1 MDSTAARQPAD
12 QEERALATH
21 WLRFRTAYHEVDHMG
36 FVYYG
41 VYFHW
46 FTQGRIELLRRLG
59 SRYAEW
65 EKQGLYL
72 PVLRAECDY
81 RAPLG
86 LDEPVWL
93 ETRLV
98 ECRRTRLG
106 FTYRVWKPLADPA
119 GAGAPE
125 SGTRVA
131 GTGDG
136 AGEGDDREE
145 KLLCA
150 TGSTWHAFLDQR
162 RRPIDVKKH
171 FPHLWE
177 VLSRVQV

>member
-1 MDSTAARQPAD
+1 MDSRGDSQAVRQPPG
-12 QEERALATH
+12 QGETVLVRH

-41 VYFHW
+41 MYFNW
-46 FTQGRIELLRRLG
+46 FTQGRIELLRHLG
-59 SRYAEW
+59 SRYADW
-65 EKQGLYL
+65 EEQGLFL

-81 RAPLG
+81 KVPLG

-106 FTYRVWKPLADPA
+106 FTYRVWKPRID
-119 GAGAPE
+119 
-125 SGTRVA
+125 S
-131 GTGDG
+131 
-136 AGEGDDREE
+136 GEGRTPAVEE
-145 KLLCA
+145 CEPGGEDVDGKDMVLCA
-150 TGSTWHAFLDQR
+150 TGRTWHAFLDRR

-171 FPHLWE
+171 FPRLWE
-177 VLSRVQV
+177 VLSQLPS